1 MDISAF
7 TFGFI
12 YVILIV
18 VIFSDVCNALAR
30 FTGFSNV
37 WRFSHWLPKYVTRL
51 NYLPWMPF
59 WFLLFDALVSDAWVW
74 RPTTLYTWPAPRGL
88 ACDVIV
94 SQHPTFPT
102 PPYPIFV
109 CMCVWERERERHRF
123 IHFLCPWLQT
133 GLMAKTKPAAPKSR
147 TGVHKYI
154 SILLIVV
161 YIRKSSSLNILQY
174 FCRETSYEGH
184 VLTKN
189 VNLTLSPN

>member
-7 TFGFI
+7 MFGFI

-18 VIFSDVCNALAR
+18 VIFSDVCNAVAR

-37 WRFSHWLPKYVTRL
+37 WRFSHWLPKCVTRL

-59 WFLLFDALVSDAWVW
+59 SFLLFDALVSDAWVW

-109 CMCVWERERERHRF
+109 CMCVCVCVWERERERDIVSF
-123 IHFLCPWLQT
+123 TFC
-133 GLMAKTKPAAPKSR
+133 APGCRLVWWRKQSLPR
-147 TGVHKYI
+147 PSPVQGCTN
-154 SILLIVV
+154 IVP
-161 YIRKSSSLNILQY
+161 
-174 FCRETSYEGH
+174 SY
-184 VLTKN
+184 
-189 VNLTLSPN
+189 